1 MSGDLMSKGI
11 TELLPAKAD
20 SITGDDLVPVY
31 QKKTLQVMKVTVR
44 DLALAIAREVQ
55 AAVDTADEA
64 EPPNSANTVQ
74 ENMPDRVQLSLPP
87 EAVPVFKTEHPACQC
102 TPHKP
107 RRTRNKNKE
116 K

>member
-31 QKKTLQVMKVTVR
+31 QKRTLQVMKVTVR
-44 DLALAIAREVQ
+44 DLALAITREIE
-55 AAVDTADEA
+55 AATNAME
-64 EPPNSANTVQ
+64 EPKSSANTPQ

-87 EAVPVFKTEHPACQC
+87 EAIPVFKTEQPACQC
-102 TPHKP
+102 VPHKP